1 MIIST
6 RKPFKIFFQYL
17 VLASL
22 LVLGSSSQQ
31 IPETKPDDGLDKRV
45 KELLSKMTLEEKV
58 GQMNQLSN
66 PYQQTGTGVMTA
78 REEKFDEM
86 IAKGEIGSFLNV
98 LGVDETMRLQKIA
111 VEKSRL
117 GIPLIFAYD
126 VIHGYKTMFPV
137 PLAEAASFDRA
148 MMQKGARI
156 AAIESAA
163 NGLHWTFAPM
173 VDISRDPRWGRIM
186 EGAGEDVYLG
196 EQAAIARVHGFQGD
210 NLSDANTIAAC
221 AKHFAG
227 YGAAIAGRDYHSVD
241 MSERMLR
248 EVYLPPFKAAVD
260 AGVATFMSAFN
271 TVNGVPASGNRW
283 LQTDILRGEWGFDGF
298 VVSDWNSLGE
308 MIFHG
313 NVESNYDIGF
323 RGVDAGIDM
332 DMEGRIYVQH
342 VTQLLDDKK
351 ITISQIDEMVSRI
364 LLIKF
369 RLGLFDKPFQY
380 CDKQKEKELTMH
392 PDHLIAAREVAKKSI
407 VLLKNENK
415 TLPISK
421 KVKRIAV
428 IGPLANDKDAPLGNW
443 RGNTT
448 PNSAVSLLEG
458 IREIAGN
465 KVEVSYAE
473 GCKLVK
479 NTEQNFFAQLEYNT
493 TDRSGF
499 AEAIEIAKKADVVIM
514 ALGETAY
521 MSGECRSYADISLK
535 GLQLELLREIK
546 KTGKPV
552 ILTLFNG
559 RPLVL
564 TDVVEH
570 TDAILNCWLLGSQS
584 GYAIA
589 DVLFGDYNPSGK
601 LPASFPYHVGQIP
614 IYYEQM
620 NSGRPY
626 DPNPTGFS
634 SKYRDIPNAPLFAFG
649 YGLSYTNF
657 TYSKLVLSS
666 EKMNMSGSLTVKAT
680 ITNTGDYSGEEVVQ
694 LYIRDVVGNGV
705 SRPLLQLKGFEKV
718 MIEKGASK
726 EVSFQIHPKDL
737 AFFRL
742 DNTFAPEAGKF
753 EVFVGTSS
761 DNLAL
766 KGSFDLVD

>member
-1 MIIST
+1 MITSNRSSFRIL
-6 RKPFKIFFQYL
+6 FQYL
-17 VLASL
+17 VLACF
-22 LVLGSSSQQ
+22 LVLGSASRQ
-31 IPETKPDDGLDKRV
+31 ISENKPDDGYQKRV
-45 KELLSKMTLEEKV
+45 KELISKMTLEEKV

-78 REEKFDEM
+78 RDEKFDDM
-86 IAKGEIGSFLNV
+86 IANGEIGSFLNV

-117 GIPLIFAYD
+117 GIPLIFGYD
-126 VIHGYKTMFPV
+126 VIHGYKTLFPV

-148 MMQKGARI
+148 MMEKSARI
-156 AAIESAA
+156 SAIESAA

-173 VDISRDPRWGRIM
+173 VDISRDPRWGRVM

-196 EQAAIARVHGFQGD
+196 EQAAIARVHGFQGEK
-210 NLSDANTIAAC
+210 LSDANSIAAC

-227 YGAAIAGRDYHSVD
+227 YGAAIGGRDYHSVD

-313 NVESNYDIGF
+313 NVESNYDIGY

-342 VTQLLDDKK
+342 VKQLLDDKK

-369 RLGLFDKPFQY
+369 RLGLFDNPFQY

-392 PDHLIAAREVAKKSI
+392 PDHLLASREVAKKSI
-407 VLLKNENK
+407 VLLKNDNK
-415 TLPISK
+415 TLPVSK

-443 RGNTT
+443 RGNAT
-448 PNSAVSLLEG
+448 PNTAVSLLEG
-458 IREIAGN
+458 IREVAGN
-465 KVEVSYAE
+465 NTEVLYAE
-473 GCKLVK
+473 GCKLVL
-479 NTEQNFFAQLEYNT
+479 NTEQNFFTQLQYNT

-499 AEAIEIAKKADVVIM
+499 DEAIATAKKADVVIM

-559 RPLVL
+559 RPMVI

-584 GYAIA
+584 GLAIA

-634 SKYRDIPNAPLFAFG
+634 SKYRDIPNAPLFSFG

-657 TYSKLVLSS
+657 AYSKLVLSA
-666 EKMNMSGSLTVKAT
+666 EKINMSGNLTVKAT

-694 LYIRDVVGNGV
+694 LYIRDVAGKGV
-705 SRPLLQLKGFEKV
+705 SRPMLQLKGFEKV

-726 EVSFQIHPKDL
+726 EVSFKINPADL
-737 AFFRL
+737 AFYRL
-742 DNTFAPEAGKF
+742 DKTFAPEAGKF

-766 KGSFDLVD
+766 KGSFDLVE

>member
-1 MIIST
+1 
-6 RKPFKIFFQYL
+6 
-17 VLASL
+17 
-22 LVLGSSSQQ
+22 
-31 IPETKPDDGLDKRV
+31 
-45 KELLSKMTLEEKV
+45 
-58 GQMNQLSN
+58 
-66 PYQQTGTGVMTA
+66 
-78 REEKFDEM
+78 M

-148 MMQKGARI
+148 MMHKSARI

-186 EGAGEDVYLG
+186 EGSGEDVYLG
-196 EQAAIARVHGFQGD
+196 QEAAIARVHGFQGD
-210 NLSDANTIAAC
+210 KLSDANTIAAC
-221 AKHFAG
+221 AKHFVG
-227 YGAAIAGRDYHSVD
+227 YGAAIGGRDYHSVD

-271 TVNGVPASGNRW
+271 TVDGVPASGNRW

-313 NVESNYDIGF
+313 NVESNYDIGHL
-323 RGVDAGIDM
+323 GVDAGIDM

-342 VTQLLDDKK
+342 VKQLLDDKK

-369 RLGLFDKPFQY
+369 RLGLFDNPFQY

-392 PDHLIAAREVAKKSI
+392 PDHLLASREVAKKSI

-443 RGNTT
+443 RGNAT
-448 PNSAVSLLEG
+448 PNTAVSLLEG
-458 IREIAGN
+458 IREVAGN
-465 KVEVSYAE
+465 KIEVLYAE
-473 GCKLVK
+473 GCKLAT
-479 NTEQNFFAQLEYNT
+479 NAEQNFFTQLEINT

-499 AEAIEIAKKADVVIM
+499 AEAIEAAKKADIVIM

-584 GYAIA
+584 GNAIA

-657 TYSKLVLSS
+657 AYSNLVLSS
-666 EKMNMSGSLTVKAT
+666 AKIGLNESLTIKAT

-694 LYIRDVVGNGV
+694 LYIRDVAGKGV

-726 EVSFQIHPKDL
+726 EVSFKIKPADL
-737 AFFRL
+737 AFYRL
-742 DNTFAPEAGKF
+742 DKTFAPEAGKF

-766 KGSFDLVD
+766 KGSFDLVE

>member
-1 MIIST
+1 MKTSNRNT
-6 RKPFKIFFQYL
+6 LKIFLQYFILAGLMVL
-17 VLASL
+17 VTSARNT
-22 LVLGSSSQQ
+22 GGGN
-31 IPETKPDDGLDKRV
+31 PNDPTEKRV
-45 KELLSKMTLEEKV
+45 KDLLAKMTLEEKV

-86 IAKGEIGSFLNV
+86 IANGEIGSFLNV

-117 GIPLIFAYD
+117 GIPLIFGYD
-126 VIHGYKTMFPV
+126 VIHGYKTLFPV

-148 MMQKGARI
+148 MMQKSARI

-196 EQAAIARVHGFQGD
+196 QQAAIARVRGFQGD
-210 NLSDANTIAAC
+210 KLSDANSIAAC
-221 AKHFAG
+221 AKHFVG
-227 YGAAIAGRDYHSVD
+227 YGAAIGGRDYHSVD

-313 NVESNYDIGF
+313 NVESNYDIGHL
-323 RGVDAGIDM
+323 GVDAGIDM

-342 VTQLLDDKK
+342 VKQLLDDKK

-369 RLGLFDKPFQY
+369 RLGLFDNPYQY

-392 PDHLIAAREVAKKSI
+392 PDHLLASREVAKKSI

-443 RGNTT
+443 RGNAT
-448 PNSAVSLLEG
+448 PNTAVSLLEG
-458 IREIAGN
+458 IRGVAGN
-465 KVEVSYAE
+465 NVEVLYAE
-473 GCKLVK
+473 GCKLVT
-479 NTEQNFFAQLEYNT
+479 NAEQNFFTQLEINT

-499 AEAIEIAKKADVVIM
+499 AEAIATAKKADVVIM

-584 GYAIA
+584 GNAIA

-634 SKYRDIPNAPLFAFG
+634 SKYRDIPNAPLYAFG

-657 TYSKLVLSS
+657 HYSNLVLSS
-666 EKMNMSGSLTVKAT
+666 AKIGLNESLTIKAT

-694 LYIRDVVGNGV
+694 LYIRDVAGKGV
-705 SRPLLQLKGFEKV
+705 SRPMLQLKGFEKV
-718 MIEKGASK
+718 MIEKGTSK
-726 EVSFQIHPKDL
+726 EVSFKISPADL
-737 AFFRL
+737 AFYRL
-742 DNTFAPEAGKF
+742 DKKWAPEAGKF

-761 DNLAL
+761 NTLPL
-766 KGSFDLVD
+766 KGVFELVD